1 MVAAVCVM
9 MAMMVTSIGMF
20 IVFKSFQDRRQDR
33 CIERKRHGHG
43 SKHLARESFSRTPH
57 VSRSFV
63 CSVAVT

>member
-1 MVAAVCVM
+1 
-9 MAMMVTSIGMF
+9 VTSIGMF

-43 SKHLARESFSRTPH
+43 SKRLARERFSRTPH